1 VEGGSYRN
9 NFMLFKIMQFLITN
23 INLSEVYVY
32 CEKRE
37 VEYSSHL
44 RSYVVKNP
52 SRNYKPKHIKR

>member
-1 VEGGSYRN
+1 
-9 NFMLFKIMQFLITN
+9 MLFKIMQFLITN